1 MMIYKVYFQESK
13 TQVPVREKTKTIY
26 VEGASER
33 EVRQSLKNRQIN
45 IEYVQLLEGSY
56 LEYEKEHENFE
67 LLETR

>member
-1 MMIYKVYFQESK
+1 MIYKVYFQESK

-33 EVRQSLKNRQIN
+33 AVRQSLKNRQIN

>member
-1 MMIYKVYFQESK
+1 MIYKVYFQESK

>member
-33 EVRQSLKNRQIN
+33 AVRQSLKNRQIN